1 MSEDNSRSSQGQAPE
16 TPEGAE
22 GQAAGAPESVGGQAA
37 GAPESVGGRAARDHV
52 IGARLKTGL
61 LADQV
66 VVVSGVGPGLGRS
79 ICLEAAAAGAKVVLA
94 ARTES
99 RLKEVA
105 AEIEAEGG
113 ETLCVAT
120 DITDDEAVRNL
131 VARTLETFGR
141 VDALVNNA
149 FAVPSMKPLARTD
162 YQQIRDSID
171 LTVLGGLRM
180 TQAFT
185 EALTETKGSV
195 VMINS
200 AVLRHSEPRYGSYK
214 VAKSALLAMSQTLAT
229 ELGPKGVRV
238 NTVAPGYIWT
248 DQLKWYFG
256 EIAKKYNITPEQVYE
271 QTAARSDLKRL
282 PEPDEIARAVVFLA
296 SPWANAIT
304 GQTLDVNCGEYHV

>member
-1 MSEDNSRSSQGQAPE
+1 MSSENTRLRTE
-16 TPEGAE
+16 LL
-22 GQAAGAPESVGGQAA
+22 
-37 GAPESVGGRAARDHV
+37 RD
-52 IGARLKTGL
+52 K
-61 LADQV
+61 V
-66 VVVSGVGPGLGRS
+66 VVVSGVGPGLGRD

-113 ETLCVAT
+113 TTLCVPT

-131 VARTLETFGR
+131 VARTLEAFGR
-141 VDALVNNA
+141 VDVLVNNA
-149 FAVPSMKPLARTD
+149 FSVPSMKPLARTD
-162 YQQIRDSID
+162 FQQIADSLD
-171 LTVLGGLRM
+171 LTVLGNLRM

-185 EALTETKGSV
+185 EALEATKGAV

-229 ELGPKGVRV
+229 ELGPKGIRV

-256 EIAKKYNITPEQVYE
+256 EVAKKYNITPEQVYE
-271 QTAARSDLKRL
+271 QTASRSDLKRL
-282 PEPDEIARAVVFLA
+282 PETYEIARTVVFLA

>member
-1 MSEDNSRSSQGQAPE
+1 MSEDNSRTSQGQAPE
-16 TPEGAE
+16 TPD
-22 GQAAGAPESVGGQAA
+22 Q
-37 GAPESVGGRAARDHV
+37 
-52 IGARLKTGL
+52 RLRTAL
-61 LADQV
+61 LADKV

-105 AEIEAEGG
+105 AEIEAMGG
-113 ETLCVAT
+113 TTLCVPT
-120 DITDDEAVRNL
+120 DITDDAAVRNL
-131 VARTLETFGR
+131 VERTLAEFGR
-141 VDALVNNA
+141 VDALINNA
-149 FAVPSMKPLARTD
+149 FAVPSMKPFARTD
-162 YQQIRDSID
+162 FKQITDSLE
-171 LTVLGGLRM
+171 LTVLGNLRM

-185 EALTETKGSV
+185 DALAETKGAV
-195 VMINS
+195 VMVNS

-229 ELGPKGVRV
+229 ELGEKGIRV
-238 NTVAPGYIWT
+238 NTVAPGYIHT

-256 EIAKKYNITPEQVYE
+256 EVAKKYGITAEQVY
-271 QTAARSDLKRL
+271 QTTAAKSDLKRL
-282 PEPDEIARAVVFLA
+282 PEPDEIANSVIFLA